1 MFPSNNPNIGRGIS
15 FERSIINWQYTI
27 INIYFLNLL
36 TLIKYF
42 FGLGKEYQDVKSS
55 IDRINE
61 IFSIPLEN
69 NGTVCLEKIKE
80 IDIKNFCIR
89 NLFCFN
95 EKLEVNNMYVVTG
108 ENGIGKTT
116 FLKGMLGLFNEYT
129 GMFIIQMKI

>member
-1 MFPSNNPNIGRGIS
+1 MDQIVCVCFQAITLILGGALVLKGQLSIG
-15 FERSIINWQYTI
+15 QYTI

-116 FLKGMLGLFNEYT
+116 FLRE
-129 GMFIIQMKI
+129 IIITSLE

>member
-1 MFPSNNPNIGRGIS
+1 MCFQAITLILGGALVLKGQLSIG
-15 FERSIINWQYTI
+15 QYTI

-116 FLKGMLGLFNEYT
+116 FLRE
-129 GMFIIQMKI
+129 IIITSLE

>member
-1 MFPSNNPNIGRGIS
+1 MDQIVCVCFQAITLILGGALVLKGQLSIG
-15 FERSIINWQYTI
+15 QYTI

-69 NGTVCLEKIKE
+69 NGTVCLEK
-80 IDIKNFCIR
+80 
-89 NLFCFN
+89 
-95 EKLEVNNMYVVTG
+95 
-108 ENGIGKTT
+108 
-116 FLKGMLGLFNEYT
+116 
-129 GMFIIQMKI
+129 

>member
-1 MFPSNNPNIGRGIS
+1 M
-15 FERSIINWQYTI
+15 
-27 INIYFLNLL
+27 
-36 TLIKYF
+36 
-42 FGLGKEYQDVKSS
+42 GKEYQDVKSS

-116 FLKGMLGLFNEYT
+116 FLKECWDYLMNIQ